1 MRLVSITPCVV
12 QSKRST
18 RICRARSANST
29 HVGLGHRVS
38 RVRVLRQYVL
48 PAPGEKSSSHS
59 RARLRRD
66 SGRWD
71 LPEPGCSSPG
81 ARLPDHLFS
90 RLVDTLHSF
99 GFPHDCFSRR
109 PLRMFRNPSTR
120 FHNTPKPSLVTV
132 HKLPGQMLRPEID
145 DPSTCA
151 PLSSSRTL
159 PRPVYSSTYVL
170 FAEWWS
176 AAESA
181 IATDSR
187 SCARITS
194 NQVST
199 LVLSIFGPRRL
210 VDNFAVT
217 GLFHSGAIRCS
228 HWSVR
233 ET

>member
-1 MRLVSITPCVV
+1 MRLGSITPCVV

-38 RVRVLRQYVL
+38 PSAGVEAVRLTRTRREEFQ
-48 PAPGEKSSSHS
+48 PFPSST
-59 RARLRRD
+59 AK
-66 SGRWD
+66 G
-71 LPEPGCSSPG
+71 LPEPGHSSPG

-90 RLVDTLHSF
+90 QLVDTLHSF
-99 GFPHDCFSRR
+99 GFLHDCFSRR

-120 FHNTPKPSLVTV
+120 LHNTPKPSLVTV
-132 HKLPGQMLRPEID
+132 HKLLGQMSRPEID

-151 PLSSSRTL
+151 PPSSSRTL

-210 VDNFAVT
+210 VDNFAFT

-228 HWSVR
+228 H
-233 ET
+233 